1 MNLTVMK
8 SNRFNMEKTLKK
20 QFKGYIDTN
29 LNLAKVNVR
38 FKQRPFYSATEYQI
52 NSREIRNF

>member
-1 MNLTVMK
+1 
-8 SNRFNMEKTLKK
+8 MEKTWKK

-52 NSREIRNF
+52 NLREIRNF